1 MQTDVGE
8 AGERNQEERNQSWGD
23 GALAR
28 AWGMPGYIAVVP
40 RMGAAEGYGG
50 ARREGTLS
58 LEHDCD

>member
-1 MQTDVGE
+1 
-8 AGERNQEERNQSWGD
+8 
-23 GALAR
+23 
-28 AWGMPGYIAVVP
+28 VVP